1 MGEITVNAAMT
12 DVRTLAKTPDSN
24 EWMYGLPPLPPCH
37 LP

>member
-24 EWMYGLPPLPPCH
+24 EYTSDGVVENA
-37 LP
+37 